1 MGEWFSKIQRRY
13 WLPKWG
19 ARVVREPEIA
29 NIETNANLDVLKLAV
44 NNDVSG
50 ISKIQT
56 QTYFPHIIDEEKLG
70 LTSGNLVPR

>member
-1 MGEWFSKIQRRY
+1 LGEWFSKIQRRY

-44 NNDVSG
+44 HNNGSM
-50 ISKIQT
+50 ISRMNTNNFI
-56 QTYFPHIIDEEKLG
+56 PHTIDEENER
-70 LTSGNLVPR
+70 LTSG